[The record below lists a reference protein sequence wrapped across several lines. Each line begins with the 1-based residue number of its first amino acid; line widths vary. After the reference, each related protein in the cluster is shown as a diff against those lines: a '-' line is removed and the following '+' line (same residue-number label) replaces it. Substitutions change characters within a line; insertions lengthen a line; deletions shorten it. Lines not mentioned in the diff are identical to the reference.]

1 MCSPVS
7 IIHKRVM
14 GLKINIHINRKNN
27 VSIYHTDNVIQY
39 LTLKRGIAMEESM
52 RQRLEVAIKRLAE
65 IDEELS
71 SENVTKDMAHFREI
85 SKERANLDPQ
95 VESYLKYKKNE
106 EEILGAKEMAED
118 SDPEISEMGKE
129 EVKRLAQEQER
140 LEEELKE
147 LLLPKDPNDDKNI
160 VVEIRGAVGGD
171 EANIFA
177 GDLFRMYTRY
187 AESQGWKIQMLDENP
202 SESGGFASVSFKIN
216 GKMVFSKMK
225 FESGS
230 HRVQRVPKTEASGR
244 IHTSTATVLVM
255 PEAEEIDIEIN
266 PNDLQ
271 IDTYHSQGAGGQNV
285 NKTESAVR
293 ITHIPTGTVVAC
305 QTAKSQIQNRELAMA
320 MLRAKMY
327 ADQLSKQQEEI
338 GNERRLKIGTGERSE
353 KIRTYNYPQN
363 RVTDHRIG
371 FTIQKLDRVMEGEL
385 DEVIEALIHYDQ
397 SSKMAGE

>member
-1 MCSPVS
+1 
-7 IIHKRVM
+7 
-14 GLKINIHINRKNN
+14 
-27 VSIYHTDNVIQY
+27 
-39 LTLKRGIAMEESM
+39 MEESM
-52 RQRLEVAIKRLAE
+52 YQRLEIAVKRLAE

-71 SENVTKDMAHFREI
+71 SEDVTRDIAHFREL

-95 VESYLKYKKNE
+95 VEAFNRFKKGTE
-106 EEILGAKEMAED
+106 ELAEAKEMAKD
-118 SDPEISEMGKE
+118 SDPELAEMGKE
-129 EVKRLAQEQER
+129 EVKSLENELER

-147 LLLPKDPNDDKNI
+147 LLLPRDPNDDKNI
-160 VVEIRGAVGGD
+160 IVEIRGAVGGD

-187 AESQGWKIQMLDENP
+187 AEAQGWKIKILDETP
-202 SESGGFASVSFKIN
+202 SEAGGFSTISFKIS
-216 GKMVFSKMK
+216 GDRVFSKLK
-225 FESGS
+225 FESGA

-271 IDTYHSQGAGGQNV
+271 VDTYHSQGAGGQNV

-305 QTAKSQIQNRELAMA
+305 QTEKSQIQNREIAMQ

-327 ADQLSKQQEEI
+327 ANKLAEQQEAI
-338 GNERRLKIGTGERSE
+338 GNERKLKVGTGERSE

-363 RVTDHRIG
+363 RVTDHRIS

-385 DEVIEALIHYDQ
+385 DEVIDALIHYDQ
-397 SSKMAGE
+397 STKMAGEQ